1 MTKKTDKEEAPQQE
15 PKEPTMADV
24 VAEKIFR
31 RHPELTELW
40 ITSDGMAF
48 YHQTDAKNHAAMLKE
63 KDVSHIK
70 RVPCTN

>member
-1 MTKKTDKEEAPQQE
+1 MTKKAEKEETQQE

-48 YHQTDAKNHAAMLKE
+48 YCQTDAKNHAATLKE